1 VATALNA
8 VLAQRL
14 IRRVCESCREPHVPE
29 PSQLVWLEKLHG
41 APLTGHGFQHGSG
54 CHQCH
59 NTGYSGR
66 LGVFELLEMNE
77 AMISSLRR
85 DDPQG
90 FADAALASPHYRP
103 LAMCALDYALAGLTS
118 VEEVLKVCVTRTD
131 EVLI

>member
-1 VATALNA
+1 LSA

-14 IRRVCESCREPHVPE
+14 IRRVCENCRETHVPE
-29 PSQLVWLEKLHG
+29 LRQMVWLEALYG
-41 APLTGHGFQHGSG
+41 ASLSGRNFQRGSG
-54 CHQCH
+54 CHHCH

-77 AMISSLRR
+77 TMIAALRR
-85 DDPQG
+85 NDPQG

-103 LAMCALDYALAGLTS
+103 LAACALDYALAGLTS
-118 VEEVLKVCVTRTD
+118 VEEVLKVCISRTD